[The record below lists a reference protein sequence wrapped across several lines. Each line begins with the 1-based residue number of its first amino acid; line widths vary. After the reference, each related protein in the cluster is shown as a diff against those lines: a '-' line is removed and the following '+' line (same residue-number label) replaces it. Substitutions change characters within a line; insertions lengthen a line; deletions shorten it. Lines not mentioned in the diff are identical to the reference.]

1 MNLPYHAH
9 IEPTT
14 YCNIKCENCINDTVQ
29 VERRGHLSINTLKDI
44 LKMMPFIRD
53 ISLLGLGEP
62 LMNPEILDMLG
73 LIKSKGIACRIATNG
88 MLLDKI
94 DIMKLLNSIDQ
105 CIISF
110 DAATKEKFEEIK
122 KGSDFDRIV
131 KNIKDIVEIMDKNK
145 IPAEISLHTVI
156 TKNNLGEVSDIPEMA
171 AKLMV
176 DKVRFV
182 MAVQYTQGASLPV
195 RDRTQ
200 TGGKWNNPLNPP
212 LLRGTKGVVIPD
224 PKILIHDAEI
234 ERELMKTLNDRCKR
248 YNLGFS
254 FTTSE
259 KKFHTC
265 WWPNGGIYVTYDGF
279 ITPCCLRMDP
289 LIYNFG
295 NIFRNSV
302 NEIFSGE
309 KYQGFREGFRE
320 GRVPDICSTCPS

>member
-1 MNLPYHAH
+1 MIFPHHAH

-14 YCNIKCENCINDTVQ
+14 YCNIKCENCINDAVP
-29 VERRGHLSINTLKDI
+29 VERRGHLSISTLNDI

-94 DIMKLLNSIDQ
+94 DGGKLLNSIVQ

-110 DAATKEKFEEIK
+110 DAVTKEKLEEVR

-131 KNIKDIVEIMDKNK
+131 KNIKGLVEERNKSK
-145 IPAEISLHTVI
+145 IPTEISLHTVI
-156 TKNNLGEVSDIPEMA
+156 TKRNLKEVTDIPEIA
-171 AKLMV
+171 SELGV

-182 MAVQYTQGASLPV
+182 MAVQYTQWS
-195 RDRTQ
+195 
-200 TGGKWNNPLNPP
+200 
-212 LLRGTKGVVIPD
+212 VVSGQPQIPD
-224 PKILIHDAEI
+224 PKILIHDADI
-234 ERELMKTLNDRCKR
+234 ESGLINSLSDKCKR

-289 LIYNFG
+289 IVYNFG
-295 NIFRNSV
+295 NIFKNSV
-302 NEIFSGE
+302 DEIFGGE
-309 KYQGFREGFRE
+309 KYQGFRVSFKE
-320 GRVPDICSTCPS
+320 GRVPDICSTCPQ

>member
-1 MNLPYHAH
+1 MTNDEMNLPYHAH

-29 VERRGHLSINTLKDI
+29 AERRGHLSINTLKDI

-88 MLLDKI
+88 ILLDKI

-110 DAATKEKFEEIK
+110 DAATKEKFEEVR
-122 KGSDFDRIV
+122 KGSDFDRII
-131 KNIKDIVEIMDKNK
+131 KNIKDIVNIKNKNK
-145 IPAEISLHTVI
+145 IPTEISFHTVI
-156 TKNNLGEVSDIPEMA
+156 TKNNLEEVLSIPEVA
-171 AKLMV
+171 AKLGI
-176 DKVRFV
+176 DRLRFV
-182 MAVQYTQGASLPV
+182 MAVQYT
-195 RDRTQ
+195 
-200 TGGKWNNPLNPP
+200 
-212 LLRGTKGVVIPD
+212 
-224 PKILIHDAEI
+224 PKIPNPKSQISNQEI

-259 KKFHTC
+259 KKFQTC

-289 LIYNFG
+289 IVYNFG
-295 NIFRNSV
+295 NIFKNSV
-302 NEIFSGE
+302 DEIFSGE
-309 KYQGFREGFRE
+309 KYQGFRMSFKE

>member
-1 MNLPYHAH
+1 MTNDEMNLPYHAH

-62 LMNPEILDMLG
+62 LMNPEILDMLEF
-73 LIKSKGIACRIATNG
+73 IKSEGIACRIATNG

-110 DAATKEKFEEIK
+110 DAATKEKFEEIR
-122 KGSDFDRIV
+122 KGSDFDRII
-131 KNIKDIVEIMDKNK
+131 KNIKGLVEKRNKNRLST
-145 IPAEISLHTVI
+145 EISLHTVI
-156 TKNNLGEVSDIPEMA
+156 TKNNLEEVLSIPEVA
-171 AKLMV
+171 AKLGI
-176 DKVRFV
+176 DRLRFV
-182 MAVQYTQGASLPV
+182 MAVQYTQWS
-195 RDRTQ
+195 
-200 TGGKWNNPLNPP
+200 
-212 LLRGTKGVVIPD
+212 VVSGQWSENLEPRPQIPD

-234 ERELMKTLNDRCKR
+234 EKELMRTLNDRCER

-259 KKFHTC
+259 KKFQTC

-289 LIYNFG
+289 VVYNFG
-295 NIFRNSV
+295 NIFKNSV
-302 NEIFSGE
+302 DEIFSGE
-309 KYQGFREGFRE
+309 KYQGFRMSFKE

>member
-1 MNLPYHAH
+1 MTNNEMNLPYHAH

-29 VERRGHLSINTLKDI
+29 AERRGHLSINTLKDI

-73 LIKSKGIACRIATNG
+73 LIKSKVIACRIATNG
-88 MLLDKI
+88 ILLDKI
-94 DIMKLLNSIDQ
+94 DMERLLTSLDQ

-110 DAATKEKFEEIK
+110 DAATKEKFEEVR

-131 KNIKDIVEIMDKNK
+131 RNIKGLVEIRDKNK
-145 IPAEISLHTVI
+145 IPVEISLHTVI
-156 TKNNLGEVSDIPEMA
+156 TRNNSEEVLDIPERA

-182 MAVQYTQGASLPV
+182 MAVQYTQQS
-195 RDRTQ
+195 
-200 TGGKWNNPLNPP
+200 
-212 LLRGTKGVVIPD
+212 VVSGQPQIPD
-224 PKILIHDAEI
+224 PKILIHDADI
-234 ERELMKTLNDRCKR
+234 ESGLMNSLSDKCKR

-259 KKFHTC
+259 KKFRTC
-265 WWPNGGIYVTYDGF
+265 WWPNGGIYITYDGF

-289 LIYNFG
+289 LVYNFG
-295 NIFRNSV
+295 NIFKDSIDI
-302 NEIFSGE
+302 IFKGE

-320 GRVPDICSTCPS
+320 GRVPDICSNCPS

>member
-14 YCNIKCENCINDTVQ
+14 YCNLECENCINGTVPK
-29 VERRGHLSINTLKDI
+29 ERMGHLSITALKYI
-44 LKMMPFIRD
+44 LNMIPSIKD

-62 LMNPEILDMLG
+62 LMNPELPNMLEF
-73 LIKSKGIACRIATNG
+73 IKSRDIVRRIATNG

-94 DIMKLLNSIDQ
+94 DTVRLLNSLDQ

-110 DAATKEKFEEIK
+110 DAATKEKFEEVR

-131 KNIKDIVEIMDKNK
+131 RNIKGLVEVRNKNK
-145 IPAEISLHTVI
+145 ISAEIFFHTVI
-156 TKNNLGEVSDIPEMA
+156 TKNNLVDVVDIPEMA
-171 AKLMV
+171 AELGV

-182 MAVQYTQGASLPV
+182 MAVRYTLQIPNPEFQISN
-195 RDRTQ
+195 RD
-200 TGGKWNNPLNPP
+200 L
-212 LLRGTKGVVIPD
+212 
-224 PKILIHDAEI
+224 
-234 ERELMKTLNDRCKR
+234 ERELMNSLSDKCKR

-259 KKFHTC
+259 KKFSTC

-289 LIYNFG
+289 SVYNFG
-295 NIFRNSV
+295 NIFKDSIDV
-302 NEIFSGE
+302 IFNGE
-309 KYQGFREGFRE
+309 KYQGFRRDFKE
-320 GRVPDICSTCPS
+320 GRAPDICSNCPV